1 MKKKI
6 TGVKEA
12 EKNAK
17 GSPDNRETRIPFCR
31 CSLKGA
37 IQLDFVIATG
47 LFLILFAFIVLSFST
62 FVTPI
67 KDIADIAQI
76 RSEAETLRGV
86 ADNEYTPKDWPPSF
100 ADANTVFLLRFDN
113 STNDS
118 SNSRNDGTGS
128 GGLDCN
134 QTVQGMILSACAFNG
149 INSAVNVSNNAATNV
164 TGNFTIE
171 AWVRPESSGTKSI
184 ASKFETGNN
193 QRSYAL
199 FLNSNDNIDFR
210 ISSDGS
216 SVINAVS
223 NTTLSNNA
231 WYHVAGVFRT
241 NTSLDVYVNGVLE
254 NNNKSSVPSSAFG
267 SAVATTVGGK
277 GGAAASFFNG
287 TIDEVRLYNRSLNTS
302 EVKEHFELGK
312 KLRRLGLGT
321 KAYKTIILVN
331 NTAAFLR
338 NASDPVARITNEKVV
353 FNISSLIESYDLNS
367 VMIYDDYNRS
377 VPYQRA
383 GQNFSFIVEVNATQ
397 ERWYTVYFDDDSRRF
412 VGPSST
418 VSGVDNLTETAFT
431 PERVDVIQY
440 DKLAQVNL
448 TNATHIKQGMGLE
461 GSFRIKITD
470 VETNTTALDVGDTLP
485 KTSNVVSLQRFVL
498 FQNSTAG
505 IRKGKMIVKVW

>member
-1 MKKKI
+1 M
-6 TGVKEA
+6 
-12 EKNAK
+12 
-17 GSPDNRETRIPFCR
+17 
-31 CSLKGA
+31 KGA

-47 LFLILFAFIVLSFST
+47 LFLVLFAFIVLSFSN

-86 ADNEYTPKDWPPSF
+86 ADSEYTPKDWPPSF
-100 ADANTVFLLRFDN
+100 LDASTVFLLRLDN

-149 INSAVNVSNNAATNV
+149 INSAVNVSSNAATNV

-171 AWVRPESSGTKSI
+171 AWIRPESSGTKSI
-184 ASKFETGNN
+184 VSKFETGNS

-199 FLNSNDNIDFR
+199 FLNSNDNADFR
-210 ISSDGS
+210 ISGDGT
-216 SVINAVS
+216 SVFNAAS
-223 NTTLSNNA
+223 NTTLSNNV
-231 WYHVAGVFRT
+231 WYHVAGVYRT

-254 NNNKSSVPSSAFG
+254 NSNKSSVPSSVFG
-267 SAVATTVGGK
+267 PALATTVGGK

-287 TIDEVRLYNRSLNTS
+287 TIDEVRLYNRSLNTTEIS
-302 EVKEHFELGK
+302 EHFEFGR
-312 KLRRLGLGT
+312 KLRRLGLKT
-321 KAYKTIILVN
+321 TAYKMPILIN
-331 NTAAFLR
+331 NTAPFLR
-338 NASDPVARITNEKVV
+338 NASDPVARITNELVV
-353 FNISSLIESYDLNS
+353 FNISSFTESYDLNS
-367 VMIYDDYNRS
+367 VVIYDDYNRS

-383 GQNFSFIVEVNATQ
+383 GQNFSFIVEVNASQ
-397 ERWYTVYFDDDSRRF
+397 ERWYTAFFDDDSRRF
-412 VGPSST
+412 AGPANT
-418 VSGVDNLTETAFT
+418 VSGVDNLTETVFT
-431 PERVDVIQY
+431 PERIDVIQY
-440 DKLAQVNL
+440 DKLAQINL
-448 TNATHIKQGMGLE
+448 TNATHIKQGMGME

-470 VETNTTALDVGDTLP
+470 VDTNATALDVGDTLP

-498 FQNSTAG
+498 LQNSTAG